1 MAALHDDSSKV
12 VCTEAQWNLV
22 RVFPVKQ
29 YLHFGGLHAYYAQ
42 RQTYSDKPVNLW
54 PPIVDYYL
62 ISKNLEY

>member
-29 YLHFGGLHAYYAQ
+29 YIHSGA
-42 RQTYSDKPVNLW
+42 D
-54 PPIVDYYL
+54 
-62 ISKNLEY
+62 

>member
-22 RVFPVKQ
+22 RVFPVK
-29 YLHFGGLHAYYAQ
+29 HSFWCLHAYYAQ

-54 PPIVDYYL
+54 PPIVDY
-62 ISKNLEY
+62 